1 MSDIRELIPD
11 PAILITGLRDT
22 GYDFNTSL
30 ADIVD
35 NSIDAQATAIDI
47 RIDLKTNGEPFVTV
61 ADNGCGMTFDGL
73 IDGMKYGSTE
83 KKDPKRLGKFGLGL
97 KTASTAFCRK
107 LSVISKSKKE
117 DPFYMATWDLD
128 LVARNNKWELQV
140 FEEKDIPPFYLNYIR
155 QYSGDSHGTLVIWD
169 KIDRMST
176 GKITKST
183 TKTYSDKFYNYATMI
198 YHRFIDINDD
208 RAPNVVM
215 KLNGELLLPFDPFCL
230 KEMRADDTGTLLLAS
245 KEKECEMIMTD
256 GSTHSAKFKLNG
268 YVLPYKD
275 DFSSEEARKNARIT
289 NKNMGFWV
297 YRENRLIAAGDW
309 LGLRVSEPHDSLCR
323 IEFSFDHELD
333 AAFKIDIKK
342 SKINL
347 SPDLQEWLD
356 VWSRPI
362 QQTAQKRYRGKESK
376 KIADSQDI
384 SHVEADKS
392 ITRKEQETVLAT
404 ISINNEA
411 PQKPGTAVVNVENSS
426 TIGKDPLVIRITV
439 PEETDPGVTIIPKEN
454 LEDGVLWMPTFK
466 NSHHAVMINSTHP
479 FYQKVYYPNRDQR
492 NVITALDYLLWA
504 LAETEWS
511 VSTTGTKDKFQ
522 DFKVNVSRILK
533 TLVEELPDPEV

>member
-61 ADNGCGMTFDGL
+61 ADNGCGMTRDGL
-73 IDGMKYGSTE
+73 IDGMRYGSTE

-128 LVARNNKWELQV
+128 LVARNNKWELQL
-140 FEEKDIPPFYLNYIR
+140 FEEKDIPLFYLNYIK
-155 QYSGDSHGTLVIWD
+155 QYSGNTHGTLVIWE

-176 GKITKST
+176 GKVTKNT
-183 TKTYSDKFYNYATMI
+183 TKTYSDKFNNYATMI
-198 YHRFIDINDD
+198 YHRFIDTNDN
-208 RAPNVVM
+208 RAPNVAM
-215 KLNGELLLPFDPFCL
+215 SLNGERLLPFDPFCL
-230 KEMRADDTGTLLLAS
+230 KEMRADETGTLLLSSAT
-245 KEKECEMIMTD
+245 KECEMIMTD
-256 GSTHSAKFKLNG
+256 GTTHSAKFQLNG
-268 YVLPYKD
+268 YVLPHKD
-275 DFSSEEARKNARIT
+275 DFSSEEAKKNARIT

-309 LGLRVSEPHDSLCR
+309 LGLRVAEPHDSLCR

-347 SPDLQEWLD
+347 SPDLQGWLD
-356 VWSRPI
+356 EWSGPI
-362 QQTAQKRYRGKESK
+362 EQYAQKRYRGKESK
-376 KIADSQDI
+376 KIANSPEI
-384 SHVEADKS
+384 NHSEADKS
-392 ITRKEQETVLAT
+392 ITRNEKDTVLAT
-404 ISINNEA
+404 ITINEDA
-411 PQKPGTAVVNVENSS
+411 PKQPGTAVVNVENSS
-426 TIGKDPLVIRITV
+426 TIGKEPLVVRITV
-439 PEETDPGVTIIPKEN
+439 PEETDPGVTVFPKEN